1 MSARERIPAGIWVLG
16 IILLLLA
23 GGYWLKR
30 MPRVVE
36 PEVPWKAP
44 FVERDLDVVSADTL
58 RLLVLQDPLTWEPR
72 PRAESGLEFELVER
86 FAREKGLHLRV
97 VPVPHRDSLF
107 LWLQQGRG
115 DIIAA
120 QLSPRKVERSW
131 VHFTRP
137 YRTVRPLVARLRP
150 DPLRE
155 PSTGSV
161 VDVPLD
167 SVMISPWSPFGDPA
181 YRFEGEAGRS
191 IVRHEVPALTPEELL
206 IEVVLGRHRTTV
218 VSEARAAYRT
228 EVFPVLEFEGP
239 VGPPQPLCF
248 GVRRNAPQL
257 IAALDAWL
265 GDADEQ
271 AAQAQLSKAYGH
283 TVPRIGPLRT
293 KRGVPVVGDSISPYD
308 AWFRQYADGMSWD
321 WQLLAVMAY
330 KESRFDSTV
339 TSRKGAM
346 GIMQLMPRTAARLG
360 LDSTHAMDDHI
371 RAAVRYLSKLDTLWR
386 RAIPDPDQ
394 RLCFVLASY
403 NAGPGHIIDAQRLA
417 EQLDLDPRKWENNV
431 ERAILLKALPAFYQ
445 RPGMKNGYCKG
456 SQVFHYVRDVV
467 SMYAQLKARTDRPGK
482 GAR

>member
-1 MSARERIPAGIWVLG
+1 VLG
-16 IILLLLA
+16 SVLLLLVV
-23 GGYWLKR
+23 GYWLR
-30 MPRVVE
+30 RLPQVADAD
-36 PEVPWKAP
+36 VPWKDP
-44 FVERDLDVVSADTL
+44 RVDRDLDAITSDTL
-58 RLLVLQDPLTWEPR
+58 RILVLQDPLTWEQR
-72 PRAESGLEFELVER
+72 PRVESGLEFELIER
-86 FAREKGLHLRV
+86 FAREKGLQVRT
-97 VPVPHRDSLF
+97 VPVVDRDSLF

-120 QLSPRKVERSW
+120 QLSPRKAEGSW

-137 YRTVRPLVARLRP
+137 YRNVRPMVARLRP
-150 DPLRE
+150 DPLRG
-155 PSTGSV
+155 PPTGSV
-161 VDVPLD
+161 LDVPLD
-167 SVMISPWSPFGDPA
+167 SVMISPWSPFADPA
-181 YRFEGEAGRS
+181 YRFEGEAGRYV
-191 IVRHEVPALTPEELL
+191 VRHEVPALTPEQLL
-206 IEVVLGRHRTTV
+206 IEVVLGRHRATV
-218 VSEARAAYRT
+218 VSEARAAYQP

-248 GVRRNAPQL
+248 AVRRNAPQL
-257 IAALDAWL
+257 VAALDAWL

-271 AAQAQLSKAYGH
+271 AAQTQLARAYGH
-283 TVPRIGPLRT
+283 TVPRNGPLRA

-308 AWFRQYADGMSWD
+308 AWFRQYAGGMAWD

-339 TSRKGAM
+339 TSRQGAM

-386 RAIPDPDQ
+386 RAVPDPDQ
-394 RLCFVLASY
+394 RLRFVLASY

-467 SMYAQLKARTDRPGK
+467 SMYAQLKARTNRPGK